1 MTLGR
6 RANTP
11 RGREK
16 GATMMVRS
24 LASFKS
30 VLDFLEK
37 IEMVLC
43 TILFAVVLCM
53 YSIEVFTRYFFNFS
67 SVLTGEVGLYL
78 MTWVYFIGF
87 AVIFKRG
94 ENIVLEYFFKRFPGR
109 MKEIVT
115 WTTHLLILLF
125 ASVVF
130 VGSLRLFAVTT
141 MMDHPVLPL
150 RQCYSTL
157 PIVTGSFLVLII
169 SIYFALEGTVHLFE
183 EQKQGQRHL

>member
-1 MTLGR
+1 M
-6 RANTP
+6 
-11 RGREK
+11 

-24 LASFKS
+24 LDSFKS

-43 TILFAVVLCM
+43 TIFFAVVLCI

-94 ENIVLEYFFKRFPGR
+94 ENIVLEYFFKRFPER

-115 WTTHLLILLF
+115 WVTHLLILLF

-169 SIYFALEGTVHLFE
+169 SIYFALEGTVHLFKE
-183 EQKQGQRHL
+183 RK